1 MVVYLQ
7 LKSITN
13 HAITKSMKRVIP
25 FLPCLGGLILI
36 AVALLCFEYDLLWK
50 IQQYNLFLD
59 TSLFFG
65 EQMLVPGGF
74 LTYVGCFF
82 IQFFYHPWLGVLMLC
97 GWWLLL
103 MWLTKR
109 AFRIADNWAMLLLIP
124 VAALLVAD
132 MCLGYWHYL
141 MRLRGYFL
149 VPTIGTT
156 AAVAMLWAFRAL
168 PQRLWM
174 RLAYIFVATAVGYP
188 LFGIYALA
196 AVLLM
201 AVWAWRLSGNRS
213 QSALQ
218 TVVALLC
225 IVAVP
230 MICYRYI
237 YYQTY
242 FNDLWTAALPITN
255 VLKTFPAYY
264 IPYYI
269 LGGFFLLTVVFCPA
283 SQPTLLQKPLYRWSL
298 QGVLAVILVAG
309 VWHWWYKD
317 DNFHHELVM
326 QHCIEQTDWEGVI
339 NEGKKQDTE
348 PTRSIIIM
356 HNLALSRLGR
366 QTEEMYDFPWG
377 RKKGDP
383 KVPYDMLNLVFGRMV
398 YYQYGLLNDCHR
410 KCMEDGVEYGWSV
423 EALQYLVRCS
433 ILSRETK
440 AAQKIL
446 NKLRHT
452 MYYGEWADSMQ
463 VLLDNPKQIAEN
475 REMEP
480 ITHMLKYKNAL
491 GFDEGNLEKYLMNVL
506 AYQDS
511 NDPYFQEQAV
521 LATLQKRNPK
531 LFWARFNRYLH
542 LFPHGPIPRIFQEA
556 AILFG
561 HIDNMPEVNRL
572 PFDKGIKDNYAAF
585 MKEGQKYDG
594 QQAIVGRTALYP
606 FFGNTYFFYYYF
618 LEDMK

>member
-25 FLPCLGGLILI
+25 FLPCLGGLLLI
-36 AVALLCFEYDLLWK
+36 AVALLCFETDLLWK

-59 TSLFFG
+59 TSLYFS

-74 LTYVGCFF
+74 LTYVSCFF

-103 MWLTKR
+103 MWLAKR
-109 AFRIADNWAMLLLIP
+109 AFRIADNWAILLLIP

-156 AAVAMLWAFRAL
+156 AAVAILWAFRAL
-168 PQRLWM
+168 PQKLWI
-174 RLAYIFVATAVGYP
+174 RIVYIFVATAIGYP

-196 AVLLM
+196 AILLM
-201 AVWAWRLSGNRS
+201 GIWVWRLSSNRS
-213 QSALQ
+213 QNAILV
-218 TVVALLC
+218 VVALLC
-225 IVAVP
+225 IIAVP
-230 MICYRYI
+230 LICYRYF

-242 FNDLWTAALPITN
+242 FNDLWTTALPITN

-269 LGGFFLLTVVFCPA
+269 LGGFFLLMVIFYQT
-283 SQPTLLQKPLYRWSL
+283 SQPVILQKPLYRWSL
-298 QGVLAVILVAG
+298 QGVLAVALIAS

-326 QHCIEQTDWEGVI
+326 QHCIEQTDWEGVV

-348 PTRSIIIM
+348 PTRSIIMM

-366 QTEEMYDFPWG
+366 VDDIYDFPWG

-383 KVPYDMLNLVFGRMV
+383 KVPYDMLHQVFSKTI

-410 KCMEDGVEYGWSV
+410 RCMEDGVEYGWSV
-423 EALQYLVRCS
+423 EALQYLARCS

-452 MYYGEWADSMQ
+452 MYYGEWADNMQ

-475 REMEP
+475 REMGP
-480 ITHMLKYKNAL
+480 ITHMLKFKNAL
-491 GFDEGNLEKYLMNVL
+491 GFDEGNVEKYLMNVL

-511 NDPYFQEQAV
+511 NDPVFQEQAV

-531 LFWARFNRYLH
+531 LFWARFNRYAH

-556 AILFG
+556 GILFG
-561 HIDNMPEVNRL
+561 NIDNMPEVNRL
-572 PFDKGIKDNYAAF
+572 PFDKGVKDNFAAF
-585 MKEGQKYDG
+585 MNEGKKYDG

>member
-1 MVVYLQ
+1 L
-7 LKSITN
+7 L
-13 HAITKSMKRVIP
+13 
-25 FLPCLGGLILI
+25 LI
-36 AVALLCFEYDLLWK
+36 AVALLCFETDLLWK

-59 TSLFFG
+59 TSLYFS

-74 LTYVGCFF
+74 LTYVSCFF

-103 MWLTKR
+103 MWLAKR
-109 AFRIADNWAMLLLIP
+109 AFRIADNWAILLLIP

-156 AAVAMLWAFRAL
+156 AAVAILWAFRAL
-168 PQRLWM
+168 PQKLWI
-174 RLAYIFVATAVGYP
+174 RIVYIFVATAIGYP

-196 AVLLM
+196 AILLM
-201 AVWAWRLSGNRS
+201 GIWVWRLSSNRS
-213 QSALQ
+213 QNAILA
-218 TVVALLC
+218 VVALLC
-225 IVAVP
+225 IIAVP
-230 MICYRYI
+230 LICYRYF

-242 FNDLWTAALPITN
+242 FNDLWTTALPITN

-269 LGGFFLLTVVFCPA
+269 LGGFFLLMVIFYQT
-283 SQPTLLQKPLYRWSL
+283 SQPVILQKPLYRWSL
-298 QGVLAVILVAG
+298 QGVLAVALIAS

-326 QHCIEQTDWEGVI
+326 QHCIEQTDWEGVV

-348 PTRSIIIM
+348 PTRSIIMM

-366 QTEEMYDFPWG
+366 VDDIYDFPWG

-383 KVPYDMLNLVFGRMV
+383 KVPYDMLHQVFSKTI

-410 KCMEDGVEYGWSV
+410 RCMEDGVEYGWSV
-423 EALQYLVRCS
+423 EALQYLARCS

-475 REMEP
+475 REMGP
-480 ITHMLKYKNAL
+480 ITHMLKFKNAL
-491 GFDEGNLEKYLMNVL
+491 GFDEGNVEKYLMNVL

-511 NDPYFQEQAV
+511 NDPVFQEQAV

-531 LFWARFNRYLH
+531 LFWARFNRYAH

-556 AILFG
+556 GILFG
-561 HIDNMPEVNRL
+561 NIDNMPEVNRL
-572 PFDKGIKDNYAAF
+572 PFDKGVKDNFAAF
-585 MKEGQKYDG
+585 MNEGKKYDG